1 VKTTTICMATA
12 LLAVATPAVADDTG
26 FYLGAGAGQANVEV
40 DDVLGVAGA
49 NFDEGDTGFKVF
61 GGYRFLPWLG
71 VEGIYVDAGSPSIS
85 GPLYADGT
93 GLGRLGIDVKAFVA
107 AAVFTLPLG
116 DRFELFAKPGFAYW
130 KADTSVYVDD
140 PLSGVFRF
148 SQGDDDGAFF
158 IGAGAGFSFNE
169 HFGLRLEY
177 EWFEVT
183 PKWDE
188 YEEEF
193 VQELDASASFLS
205 ASFVYRF

>member
-1 VKTTTICMATA
+1 MRHSSLWIAAGLT
-12 LLAVATPAVADDTG
+12 LLAGPALAADHG
-26 FYLGAGAGQANVEV
+26 FYLGAGAGLANVEV
-40 DDVLGVAGA
+40 DDVLGVSGA
-49 NFDEGDTGFKVF
+49 NFDEDDTGFKVF
-61 GGYRFLPWLG
+61 AGYRFFPWLG
-71 VEGIYVDAGSPSIS
+71 VEGLYVDAGSPSIG
-85 GPLYADGT
+85 GPLYEDGT
-93 GLGRLGIDVKAFVA
+93 GRGRLGIDVKALVA

-130 KADTSVYVDD
+130 MTDTSVYVDD
-140 PLSGVFRF
+140 PLAGEIRF
-148 SQGDDDGAFF
+148 SQDDDDGAFF
-158 IGAGAGFSFNE
+158 IGVGAGLNLGE
-169 HFGLRLEY
+169 HFGIRLEY

>member
-1 VKTTTICMATA
+1 
-12 LLAVATPAVADDTG
+12 
-26 FYLGAGAGQANVEV
+26 
-40 DDVLGVAGA
+40 
-49 NFDEGDTGFKVF
+49 
-61 GGYRFLPWLG
+61 
-71 VEGIYVDAGSPSIS
+71 
-85 GPLYADGT
+85 
-93 GLGRLGIDVKAFVA
+93 VKALVA

-130 KADTSVYVDD
+130 MTDTSVYVDD
-140 PLSGVFRF
+140 PLAGEIRF
-148 SQGDDDGAFF
+148 SQDDDDGAFF
-158 IGAGAGFSFNE
+158 IGVGAGLNLGE
-169 HFGLRLEY
+169 HFGIRLEY